1 MKYLSLSLF
10 LSILQKSS
18 KIFRN
23 TIGITTLGTRLKDY
37 RKNER
42 KKKKKITTLI
52 KTIPQNSMIN
62 GGAIKRERDFSNP
75 SAEPIALLLL
85 PPPLRAGRIIHS
97 VSLRHRRLALL
108 GGKRRKE
115 EGRKR
120 TERRRRGS
128 SLDPRFYLRGIYL
141 FRRSL
146 NNAKITRVFRDLFR
160 KR

>member
-75 SAEPIALLLL
+75 SAEPIALLL
-85 PPPLRAGRIIHS
+85 PPTPP
-97 VSLRHRRLALL
+97 RRPHNSFRFPQTPTSRSPWR
-108 GGKRRKE
+108 KKE
-115 EGRKR
+115 EGRRK
-120 TERRRRGS
+120 EKDGEGKGGS
-128 SLDPRFYLRGIYL
+128 RASIHAFIFAESIFFAVRW
-141 FRRSL
+141 
-146 NNAKITRVFRDLFR
+146 ITR
-160 KR
+160 K

>member
-1 MKYLSLSLF
+1 MKYLSLSLSLS

-18 KIFRN
+18 KIPRN
-23 TIGITTLGTRLKDY
+23 TIGITTLRTGLKNC

-42 KKKKKITTLI
+42 EKKKKKITTLI

-115 EGRKR
+115 GGRRR
-120 TERRRRGS
+120 TERGRGEVEPRSTLLS
-128 SLDPRFYLRGIYL
+128 SRNLSFSPF
-141 FRRSL
+141 
-146 NNAKITRVFRDLFR
+146 VE
-160 KR
+160 